1 MISTFPVE
9 KVGPPLT
16 TFVLLC
22 AASVALRYG
31 VFMDSVPAN
40 PSLIITRQATDA
52 IVRCTG
58 GITSETTQSLK
69 ATVRPLFSENKRV
82 VLDLT
87 DVNYVDSSGMGAIIA
102 LHVSAKFAGC
112 QLKLIYSNENLKML
126 FGITR
131 LDQLFAEGV

>member
-1 MISTFPVE
+1 
-9 KVGPPLT
+9 
-16 TFVLLC
+16 
-22 AASVALRYG
+22 
-31 VFMDSVPAN
+31 MDSAPAN

-58 GITSETTQSLK
+58 GITSENAQSLK
-69 ATVRPLFSENKRV
+69 ATVKPLFSENKRV

-102 LHVSAKFAGC
+102 LHVSAKFVGC
-112 QLKLIYSNENLKML
+112 QLKLIYSNENLRML